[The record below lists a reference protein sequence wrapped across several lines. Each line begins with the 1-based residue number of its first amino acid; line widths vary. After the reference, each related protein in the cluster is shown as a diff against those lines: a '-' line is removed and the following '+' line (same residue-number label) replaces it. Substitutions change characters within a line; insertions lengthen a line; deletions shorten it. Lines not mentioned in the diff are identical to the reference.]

1 MRGRRRKLIVAA
13 LTSALTLNSTGS
25 PFGFALALE
34 GGTGGVL

>member
-25 PFGFALALE
+25 SFGFALALE
-34 GGTGGVL
+34 GGTGRVL